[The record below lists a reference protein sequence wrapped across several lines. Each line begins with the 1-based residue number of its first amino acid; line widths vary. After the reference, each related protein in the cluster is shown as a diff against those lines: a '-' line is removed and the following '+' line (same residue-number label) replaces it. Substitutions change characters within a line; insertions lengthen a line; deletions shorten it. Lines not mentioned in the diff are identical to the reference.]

1 MIAPVSTLK
10 ILRLG
15 EPDSPVRTA
24 YTLKKIEN
32 VKKDENEYQDRGHII
47 AALETYSTII
57 TLQ

>member
-32 VKKDENEYQDRGHII
+32 VKKDENVFYFILYNFWICNGTIEF
-47 AALETYSTII
+47 ET
-57 TLQ
+57 